1 MDNLPHPIHTELNT
15 EPTTSVP
22 PTSQLLL
29 ADRLTA
35 YHEAGHAVIALTQGR
50 DVHRVSILPNKTRL
64 GQCDLKK
71 GATRAVK
78 DWLETEVLILLAGA
92 AAESRISGKYCWQG
106 AARDLRQVRALTLSR
121 AGNEHQAERL
131 ERRYLEK
138 VEFMLSAPANW
149 LAVELLAADLIE
161 RRTVSGRA
169 ARYHFEQAA
178 ARVAKQSAAERSGG
192 RR

>member
-1 MDNLPHPIHTELNT
+1 MANDPHTSDLEVNT
-15 EPTTSVP
+15 DPAAPVP
-22 PTSQLLL
+22 QTVSQS
-29 ADRLTA
+29 ASNQLTA

-71 GATRAVK
+71 GTTRAAK
-78 DWLETEVLILLAGA
+78 DWLESEVLILLAGA
-92 AAESRISGKYCWQG
+92 AAEGRISGRYCWQG

-121 AGNEHQAERL
+121 AGSDHQAERL

-138 VEFMLSAPANW
+138 VERLLNSPEIW
-149 LAVELLAADLIE
+149 LAVELLAADLLQRQTI
-161 RRTVSGRA
+161 SGRA

-178 ARVAKQSAAERSGG
+178 ARIAKQNRVKT
-192 RR
+192 

>member
-1 MDNLPHPIHTELNT
+1 MADNPDSITTDLNT
-15 EPTTSVP
+15 EPAGSVSHTLP
-22 PTSQLLL
+22 QI
-29 ADRLTA
+29 AAEQRTA

-71 GATRAVK
+71 GRTRAAK

-92 AAESRISGKYCWQG
+92 AAEGRLAGRYCWQG

-121 AGNEHQAERL
+121 AGSDHQAERL

-138 VEFMLSAPANW
+138 VELLLNAPENW
-149 LAVELLAADLIE
+149 LAVELLAADLIQ
-161 RRTVSGRA
+161 RRTISGRA
-169 ARYHFEQAA
+169 ARYHVEQAA
-178 ARVAKQSAAERSGG
+178 ARIAKQRVAG
-192 RR
+192 R